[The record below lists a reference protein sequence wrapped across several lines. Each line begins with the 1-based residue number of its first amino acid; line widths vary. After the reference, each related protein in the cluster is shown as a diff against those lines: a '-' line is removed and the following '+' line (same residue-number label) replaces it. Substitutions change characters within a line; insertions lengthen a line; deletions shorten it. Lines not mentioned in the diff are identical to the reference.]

1 MTAASGDRRAAG
13 PERGPF
19 GELGRWALEPLVD
32 DADRVASE
40 RIDAQ
45 LRADR
50 LHKVLS
56 ECLVLI
62 LAPEHVE
69 SGRHAM
75 ALSFGAAL
83 RRGGAAA
90 GAGQLPP
97 PQQQQPAP
105 AAEAEPGAEVRARG
119 VIVGGSH
126 VELLSFPTPSK
137 QKGVKVR
144 LSSTDPSV
152 LVYVV
157 QADTSAGSEGLL
169 GSLRSSL
176 VHLLKT
182 STYIGTLH
190 QAAVCIVLA
199 DVAALRT
206 ALRKLE
212 ADAGFSEALR
222 QSFVGLPAAARK
234 AEHVIEGIV
243 AELEAAVGSFNVPQ
257 VRTVVIEER
266 LEQRAAGEQAA
277 AAAGSEGARTSDS
290 VATQV
295 LGIIESIQ
303 LQRAEEVRSADMAS
317 SAENVRPM
325 TPSERKVAEAERDA
339 MNNARAAGTA
349 ATATPQREAPI
360 VQQPAQQPK
369 GVLRKPVVQLALFGL
384 VVALGTFHILQAMHQ
399 QDELN

>member
-1 MTAASGDRRAAG
+1 MAGASEDE
-13 PERGPF
+13 PDRGPF

-62 LAPEHVE
+62 LAPEHAE
-69 SGRHAM
+69 TGRRAM

-83 RRGGAAA
+83 RRGAVAASA
-90 GAGQLPP
+90 GPAQQHLPA
-97 PQQQQPAP
+97 Q
-105 AAEAEPGAEVRARG
+105 AEVDHGAEVRARG
-119 VIVGGSH
+119 VLVGGSH

-137 QKGVKVR
+137 IKGVKVR
-144 LSSTDPSV
+144 LSTTDPSV

-157 QADTSAGSEGLL
+157 QADSAAGGEALL
-169 GSLRSSL
+169 ASLRSSL
-176 VHLLKT
+176 AHLLKT
-182 STYIGTLH
+182 SSHIGTLH

-199 DVAALRT
+199 DVATLRA

-212 ADAGFSEALR
+212 ADARFGEALR
-222 QSFVGLPAAARK
+222 ESFVGLPPAARK
-234 AEHVIEGIV
+234 AEDVIEGIV
-243 AELEAAVGSFNVPQ
+243 SELEAAARSFHVSQ
-257 VRTVVIEER
+257 VRTVLIEER
-266 LEQRAAGEQAA
+266 LEQHAGGEQAA

-295 LGIIESIQ
+295 LSIIENIQ
-303 LQRAEEVRSADMAS
+303 LQRAEEVRSADITS

-325 TPSERKVAEAERDA
+325 TPSERRVAEAERDA
-339 MNNARAAGTA
+339 RNVAAA
-349 ATATPQREAPI
+349 APPPKDAQEQAQRPPRPEAEPQPLS
-360 VQQPAQQPK
+360 QPK
-369 GVLRKPVVQLALFGL
+369 GVLRDPMVQLALFGL
-384 VVALGTFHILQAMHQ
+384 VVALGTFRILQAMHQ